1 MEKICAKYKFFCEG
15 NYIDIENA
23 VNGFLSK
30 IDVRQIIKIE
40 TTVDKSYNFCAI
52 TYISFEDIRDLKI
65 QTLIN

>member
-1 MEKICAKYKFFCEG
+1 MEKICAKYKFFCEE
-15 NYIDIENA
+15 NDTDIENA